1 MEESHETIDQ
11 PLADYRLS
19 IRYLNVKYKLSTDY
33 ISVDYL

>member
-19 IRYLNVKYKLSTDY
+19 IRYLNVNYKLSTDY